1 VTPKMTAMPMGQ
13 ALDASLGFEP
23 VGRYEEW
30 TPR

>member
-1 VTPKMTAMPMGQ
+1 MTAMPMGQ

-30 TPR
+30 IPR